1 MIYHTTTKS
10 EDNDFFY
17 KKKKKI
23 VIKYPYYPIFLS
35 LKLVVHELS

>member
-10 EDNDFFY
+10 EDNDFL
-17 KKKKKI
+17 KKKKI
-23 VIKYPYYPIFLS
+23 VVKYPYYPIFLS